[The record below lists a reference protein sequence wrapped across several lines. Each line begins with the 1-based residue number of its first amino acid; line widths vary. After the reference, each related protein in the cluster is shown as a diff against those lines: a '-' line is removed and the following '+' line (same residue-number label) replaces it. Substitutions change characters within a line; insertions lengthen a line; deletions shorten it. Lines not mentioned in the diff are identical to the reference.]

1 MDPVMAERLFAF
13 IVLLITLGVG
23 GVLGFILCA
32 IMSVGKRY
40 DEDTDAGP
48 CPSCPAYRERHLGT
62 DYPRR

>member
-1 MDPVMAERLFAF
+1 MAERLFAF
-13 IVLLITLGVG
+13 IVLAAVFSFGVVG
-23 GVLGFILCA
+23 GFTLCA
-32 IMSVGKRY
+32 IMTVGKRY